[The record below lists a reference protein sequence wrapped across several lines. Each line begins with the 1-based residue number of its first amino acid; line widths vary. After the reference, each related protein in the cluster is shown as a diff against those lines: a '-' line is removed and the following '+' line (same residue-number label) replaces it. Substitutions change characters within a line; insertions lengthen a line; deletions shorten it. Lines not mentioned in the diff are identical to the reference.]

1 MAEGSLN
8 GDGRISGDQ
17 TAVLTF
23 EKFDLFIDQVLGEF
37 VPGKEKSKLVY

>member
-17 TAVLTF
+17 AAVLSF
-23 EKFDLFIDQVLGEF
+23 EKLDLFVDKVLGEF
-37 VPGKEKSKLVY
+37 VPTIKK